1 MKGLHMKKKR
11 LTDAMILVIFCIAS
25 IISLLLVGTIT
36 VDSSTE
42 AFMPQEAP
50 VVQINEELE
59 QRFGS
64 TDAIVIGLSTR
75 FGSILHPQYLATI
88 DGMTERVS
96 GIAGVGQAISI
107 TNADHISASN
117 EGIQIVSLY
126 DPESDRS
133 LSSMKQYLDDWPEFY
148 QSNLIAADESMAS
161 IIVQPQSGLSA
172 FATEKILAEIRTI
185 VDATDQDSL
194 DIAIIGLPVIKSEI
208 NRSLVSDII
217 VLAPI
222 VAVIIIIVLIIA
234 FRHVSAVVLSM
245 ITLVIAVALTVG
257 TIALLDITFT
267 MATMLVPVLLV
278 IVGSAYSIHVMSH
291 FQKEVNKHTS
301 FIPPEEIGRIV
312 SKIIRNNKT
321 PIIMAGA
328 TTAAGFIAQL
338 FSPLQPFR
346 TFGLLCAFGVLLSQI
361 TSLIILPILLRLT
374 YRNGMRITQSS
385 QRTSKIRSNHWNLLI
400 RVNQQHRLIIL
411 SLFILLIFAMIV
423 SVFRIPVGTDLLSF
437 FKDNT
442 KLVNDTKLFNDKMGG
457 SGVLAVA
464 IEADTPGSIMTPSF
478 LTTISE
484 FETIIQ
490 DDPAV
495 GKIQSI
501 IPYVERI
508 NRTINWDSI
517 PYRPSSYSTETAEF
531 DFFSIDDNPSIVSST
546 EELLTSEHATEEQ
559 LISRQDFN
567 SSLENALNLSGG
579 KPGVT
584 AFVQALFAQDNYK
597 GYAFNE
603 IPVIPEKY
611 GYTSEAELKDMLA
624 QYLMMYSGNLSMF
637 IDDAIEPRATL
648 VTIQVHDTDPE
659 ALRRIVDTIEAFWSD
674 RLESQ
679 WKMKIGGGDAVSLA
693 LVDLVTKSQI
703 FSVVGALL
711 IVWLLVSVMFRSP
724 IAGLLSLIPVIGALA
739 GICIVMATAS
749 IHLDIITSLL
759 AAIAIGTGVDYA
771 IHMMNGYK
779 RLNTENGSDLQQLFT
794 TTGRAVIINAVS
806 ISIGFCGLLFS
817 RFVPI
822 QQLGLLFSVSTVCSS
837 VASLTVLPTVI
848 ELVKPKALGYPVTTI
863 ALHATDR
870 QRRVMQ

>member
-1 MKGLHMKKKR
+1 MKKKR

-531 DFFSIDDNPSIVSST
+531 DFFSIDDNSSIASST

-567 SSLENALNLSGG
+567 SSL
-579 KPGVT
+579 
-584 AFVQALFAQDNYK
+584 
-597 GYAFNE
+597 
-603 IPVIPEKY
+603 
-611 GYTSEAELKDMLA
+611 
-624 QYLMMYSGNLSMF
+624 
-637 IDDAIEPRATL
+637 
-648 VTIQVHDTDPE
+648 
-659 ALRRIVDTIEAFWSD
+659 
-674 RLESQ
+674 
-679 WKMKIGGGDAVSLA
+679 
-693 LVDLVTKSQI
+693 
-703 FSVVGALL
+703 
-711 IVWLLVSVMFRSP
+711 
-724 IAGLLSLIPVIGALA
+724 
-739 GICIVMATAS
+739 
-749 IHLDIITSLL
+749 
-759 AAIAIGTGVDYA
+759 
-771 IHMMNGYK
+771 
-779 RLNTENGSDLQQLFT
+779 
-794 TTGRAVIINAVS
+794 
-806 ISIGFCGLLFS
+806 
-817 RFVPI
+817 
-822 QQLGLLFSVSTVCSS
+822 
-837 VASLTVLPTVI
+837 
-848 ELVKPKALGYPVTTI
+848 
-863 ALHATDR
+863 
-870 QRRVMQ
+870 